1 MGIGGEKDLKQGMV
15 SFRDED
21 KERKMIEWVQS

>member
-1 MGIGGEKDLKQGMV
+1 MGIGGKKDLKQGMV
-15 SFRDED
+15 SFRDKD